1 MQDLYKTLGVAKTAS
16 QEEIKAAYRKLAKK
30 LHPDL
35 NPGNSEVEK
44 EFKDVSQAYS
54 ILSDPEKRKLYDSGE
69 IDASGQETPRQGF
82 YKTYASS
89 GGGKYDPFD
98 IGDIFSSEEIFSDLF
113 GRQRAQQGRRRGPLR
128 QRGADVSYRLSVPF
142 LEAAA
147 GAKRRIQFSEGKR
160 LEVNIPAG
168 TEDGQTL
175 RLKGQGLPG
184 VNGGEA
190 GDAYVEITVEPHPYF
205 TRKGSDIHVEVP
217 VSLPEA
223 VLGGSISVP
232 TIDGNVSMKIP
243 AGSNTGKTLRL
254 KGRGVADRKSGA
266 RGDQYVTLKVMLPE
280 NPDADLK
287 KFVEGWAET
296 HAYNPRKKAGMN

>member
-1 MQDLYKTLGVAKTAS
+1 MQDLYKALGVSKSAS
-16 QEEIKAAYRKLAKK
+16 AEEIKAAYRKLAKK

-35 NPGNSEVEK
+35 NPGNAEVETKFK
-44 EFKDVSQAYS
+44 EVSQAYA
-54 ILSDPEKRKLYDSGE
+54 ILSDPEKRKAYDNGE

-82 YKTYASS
+82 YKTYAST

-98 IGDIFSSEEIFSDLF
+98 IGDIFSSEEVFSDLF
-113 GRQRAQQGRRRGPLR
+113 GRQRARRRGAALR

-147 GAKRRIQFSEGKR
+147 GAKRRVQFSEGKR

-168 TEDGQTL
+168 TENGQTL

-184 VNGGEA
+184 VNGGEP
-190 GDAYVEITVEPHPYF
+190 GDAYVEIIVEPHPFF

-217 VSLPEA
+217 ISLPEA

-232 TIDGNVSMKIP
+232 TVDGNVSMKVP
-243 AGSNTGKTLRL
+243 AGSNSGKTLRL
-254 KGRGVADRKSGA
+254 KGRGVRDRKSGE
-266 RGDQYVTLKVMLPE
+266 RGSQYVTLKVMLPE
-280 NPDADLK
+280 TPDDELSA
-287 KFVEGWAET
+287 FVKGWAEA
-296 HAYNPRKKAGMN
+296 HAYNPRRKTGMN

>member
-1 MQDLYKTLGVAKTAS
+1 MQDLYKVLGVTKSAS

-35 NPGNSEVEK
+35 NPGNQEVEK
-44 EFKDVSQAYS
+44 EFKEVSQAYA
-54 ILSDPEKRKLYDSGE
+54 ILSDTEKRKQYDNGE

-98 IGDIFSSEEIFSDLF
+98 IGDIFSSEEVFSDLF
-113 GRQRAQQGRRRGPLR
+113 GRQRARRRGAPLR

-142 LEAAA
+142 LEAAT
-147 GAKRRIQFSEGKR
+147 GAKRRVQFSEGKR

-168 TEDGQTL
+168 TEDGQAL

-190 GDAYVEITVEPHPYF
+190 GDAYVEITVEPHPFF

-217 VSLPEA
+217 VSLSEA

-232 TIDGNVSMKIP
+232 TVEGNVSMKIP
-243 AGSNTGKTLRL
+243 AGSNSGKTMRL

-266 RGDQYVTLKVMLPE
+266 QGNQYVTLKVVLPE
-280 NPDADLK
+280 EPDPELK
-287 KFVEGWAET
+287 EFVESWAET
-296 HAYNPRKKAGMN
+296 HAYNPRRKAGMN